1 MSNKK
6 RNGYS
11 TSWTQPYPTYTY
23 NVTYTS
29 QELADGLI
37 KKYNL
42 NSIDDVV
49 NWLDSEL
56 EKMDVEQE
64 LDRLDEADA
73 LVDAMDSYP
82 DAERIISKAMGRED

>member
-6 RNGYS
+6 PTGYS
-11 TSWTQPYPTYTY
+11 FNWSQPYRSF

-64 LDRLDEADA
+64 LDRLDETDA